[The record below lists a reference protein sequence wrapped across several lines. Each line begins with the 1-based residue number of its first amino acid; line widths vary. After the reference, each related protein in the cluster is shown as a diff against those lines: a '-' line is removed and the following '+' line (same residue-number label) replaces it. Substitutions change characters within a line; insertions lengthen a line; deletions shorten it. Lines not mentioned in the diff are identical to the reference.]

1 MPKVISNV
9 ESANRSESIE
19 LKSKQGLRMSLRRFS
34 AAARC
39 VATGGSNKSVSGVF
53 KRTVSLQMSLILRT
67 FPKRNFNVPKQIES
81 LLAEGLT
88 IERVVDHDN
97 FLLYF
102 FNKPEKSVNVEKPK
116 KKRKKAS
123 DDED

>member
-1 MPKVISNV
+1 M
-9 ESANRSESIE
+9 A
-19 LKSKQGLRMSLRRFS
+19 
-34 AAARC
+34 
-39 VATGGSNKSVSGVF
+39 
-53 KRTVSLQMSLILRT
+53 LILRT

-88 IERVVDHDN
+88 IDRVVDHDS

-102 FNKPEKSVNVEKPK
+102 FNKPDSVAEKLAEKPK

-123 DDED
+123 DDES